1 MAERSNSNPSLAKPG
16 SKSGSRSTANNRM
29 ETLPPKPQTEGESN
43 VQLGPDGLARV
54 VLKGRLSPRTVV
66 DCWRSLELALR
77 DAHVKTLEVDVSGVD
92 FCGGAGF
99 ALLRYLNMGRMTQ
112 GAKVTVVGLAAGFQT
127 LFEGFTAQDYDAFHP
142 QPQKSSHPLVEDA
155 GHATRQLLTDLRDQ
169 VDFLGGVAANL
180 PPSLINPKRMRWP
193 EVRHVF
199 ELAGA
204 NAVPIVSL
212 VSLLLGFIIAFESAQ
227 RLAEFGAQIYVANT
241 ITIVMVR
248 EMGPLMTAILLAG
261 RSASAFAAEIGT
273 MKVNEELN
281 ALETLGL
288 SPIRFLVVPRL
299 MAGVMVA
306 PLLTCYSILMGVVG
320 GALVMLGLGFSLRL
334 ILHQMALSV
343 HLSDLTVGME
353 KAVVFGIIVSG
364 IGCWRGLQTEQGPS
378 AVGLSTTRAV
388 VTSLLLIIVA
398 DACFSTISYFL
409 K

>member
-1 MAERSNSNPSLAKPG
+1 MPSA
-16 SKSGSRSTANNRM
+16 T
-29 ETLPPKPQTEGESN
+29 QTECEAD
-43 VQLGPDGLARV
+43 VKLGPDGVAHV
-54 VLKGRLSPRTVV
+54 VLKGRLSARTVT
-66 DCWRSLELALR
+66 DCWDSLERSLNGAQ
-77 DAHVKTLEVDVSGVD
+77 VKALEVDVSGVD
-92 FCGGAGF
+92 FCGSAGF
-99 ALLRYLNMGRMTQ
+99 ALLRYLNMGKMTP
-112 GAKVTVVGLAAGFQT
+112 GATVSVVGLASEFQT
-127 LFEGFTAQDYDAFHP
+127 VFEGFTSRDYDNFRP
-142 QPQKSSHPLVEDA
+142 QPGKRAHPLVEDVGNA
-155 GHATRQLLTDLRDQ
+155 TGHLIDDLQDQ
-169 VDFLGGVAANL
+169 VDFLGGIAANL
-180 PPSLINPKRMRWP
+180 PASLVNRKRMRWP

-288 SPIRFLVVPRL
+288 SPIRFLVVPRIV
-299 MAGVMVA
+299 AGVLVA

-320 GALVMLGLGFSLRL
+320 GTLVMLGLGFSLML
-334 ILHQMALSV
+334 ILHQMASSV
-343 HLSDLTVGME
+343 HLNDLWVGIA
-353 KAVVFGIIVSG
+353 KGVVFGVIVSG
-364 IGCWRGLQTEQGPS
+364 VGCWRGLQTEQGPS

-409 K
+409 KG

>member
-1 MAERSNSNPSLAKPG
+1 M
-16 SKSGSRSTANNRM
+16 
-29 ETLPPKPQTEGESN
+29 PPLSQTEYEAD
-43 VQLGPDGLARV
+43 VKIGPNGLARV
-54 VLKGRLSPRTVV
+54 VLKGRLSARTVV
-66 DCWRSLELALR
+66 DCWNSLESGFRA
-77 DAHVKTLEVDVSGVD
+77 AHIKALEVDVSGVD

-99 ALLRYLNMGRMTQ
+99 ALLRYVNMGKMTP
-112 GAKVTVVGLAAGFQT
+112 GATVSVVGLAAEFQT
-127 LFEGFTAQDYDAFHP
+127 IFEGFTSQDYDAFHP
-142 QPQKSSHPLVEDA
+142 QNQKQSHPLIEEA
-155 GHATRQLLTDLRDQ
+155 GLATRHLIGDLREQ
-169 VDFLGGVAANL
+169 VDFLGGIAANL
-180 PPSLINPKRMRWP
+180 PASLVNRKRMRWP
-193 EVRHVF
+193 EVRHIF

-227 RLAEFGAQIYVANT
+227 RLADFGAQIYVANT

-288 SPIRFLVVPRL
+288 SPIQFLVVPRIV
-299 MAGVMVA
+299 AGVLVA
-306 PLLTCYSILMGVVG
+306 PLLTCYSILMGVLG
-320 GALVMLGLGFSLRL
+320 GTLVMLGLGFSLML
-334 ILHQMALSV
+334 IIHQMASSV
-343 HLSDLTVGME
+343 HLGDLAVGIE
-353 KAVVFGIIVSG
+353 KSVVFGIIVSG
-364 IGCWRGLQTEQGPS
+364 VGCWRGLQTQQGPS

>member
-1 MAERSNSNPSLAKPG
+1 MPSA
-16 SKSGSRSTANNRM
+16 T
-29 ETLPPKPQTEGESN
+29 QTECETD
-43 VQLGPDGLARV
+43 VKLGPDGVTRV
-54 VLKGRLSPRTVV
+54 VLKGRLSARTVT
-66 DCWRSLELALR
+66 DCWDSLEQSLPA
-77 DAHVKTLEVDVSGVD
+77 AHVKTLEVDVSGVD
-92 FCGGAGF
+92 FCGSAGF
-99 ALLRYLNMGRMTQ
+99 ALLRYLNMGKMTP
-112 GAKVTVVGLAAGFQT
+112 GATVSVVGLASEFQT
-127 LFEGFTAQDYDAFHP
+127 VFEGFTSRDYDNFRP
-142 QPQKSSHPLVEDA
+142 QVGKRAHPLVEEV
-155 GHATRQLLTDLRDQ
+155 GHATGQLIGDFRDQ
-169 VDFLGGVAANL
+169 VDFLGGIAANL
-180 PPSLINPKRMRWP
+180 PASLVNRKRMRWP

-288 SPIRFLVVPRL
+288 SPIRFLVVPRIV
-299 MAGVMVA
+299 AGILVA

-320 GALVMLGLGFSLRL
+320 GTLVMLGLGFSLML
-334 ILHQMALSV
+334 ILHQMASSV
-343 HLSDLTVGME
+343 HLNDLWVGIA
-353 KAVVFGIIVSG
+353 KGVVFGVIVSG
-364 IGCWRGLQTEQGPS
+364 VGCWRGLQTEQGPS
-378 AVGLSTTRAV
+378 AVGLSTTKAV

-409 K
+409 KG

>member
-1 MAERSNSNPSLAKPG
+1 MPAA
-16 SKSGSRSTANNRM
+16 A
-29 ETLPPKPQTEGESN
+29 QTECDAE
-43 VQLGPDGLARV
+43 VTLGPDGFARV
-54 VLKGRLSPRTVV
+54 ALTGRLSSRTVA
-66 DCWRSLELALR
+66 DCWNNLERTLR
-77 DAHVKTLEVDVSGVD
+77 AARVKTLKVDVSGVD

-99 ALLRYLNMGRMTQ
+99 ALLRYLNMGRMTP
-112 GAKVTVVGLAAGFQT
+112 GASVSVVGLAAEFQT
-127 LFEGFTAQDYDAFHP
+127 IFEGFTAQDYEAFRP
-142 QPQKSSHPLVEDA
+142 QPRKQIHPLIEETGRATGQILEDF
-155 GHATRQLLTDLRDQ
+155 RDQ
-169 VDFLGGVAANL
+169 MDFLGGVTSHL
-180 PPSLINPKRMRWP
+180 PASLVIRKRMRWP

-227 RLAEFGAQIYVANT
+227 RLAQFGAQIYVANT
-241 ITIVMVR
+241 ITLVMVR

-281 ALETLGL
+281 ALETFGL
-288 SPIRFLVVPRL
+288 DPIRFLVIPRIV
-299 MAGVMVA
+299 AGVLAA
-306 PLLTCYSILMGVVG
+306 PLLTCYSILMGVAG
-320 GALVMLGLGFSLRL
+320 GALVMLGLGFSLKL
-334 ILHQMALSV
+334 ILHQMASSV
-343 HLSDLTVGME
+343 HLQDLTTGIG
-353 KAVVFGIIVSG
+353 KSLVFGVIVSG
-364 IGCWRGLQTEQGPS
+364 VGCWRGLQTRQGPS

>member
-1 MAERSNSNPSLAKPG
+1 M
-16 SKSGSRSTANNRM
+16 
-29 ETLPPKPQTEGESN
+29 PPAAQTEYEADVTTGA
-43 VQLGPDGLARV
+43 DGVTRV
-54 VLKGRLSPRTVV
+54 ALKGRLSARTVA
-66 DCWRSLELALR
+66 DCWKSLEDQLR
-77 DAHVKTLEVDVSGVD
+77 AGRIKTLEVDVSGVD

-99 ALLRYLNMGRMTQ
+99 ALLRYLNMGRMTP
-112 GAKVTVVGLAAGFQT
+112 GATVSVVGLAAEFKT
-127 LFEGFTAQDYDAFHP
+127 IFEGFTASDYGAFHP
-142 QPQKSSHPLVEDA
+142 QVQKQSHPLIEEA
-155 GHATRQLLTDLRDQ
+155 GHATRQIIGDLREQ
-169 VDFLGGVAANL
+169 VDFLGGVAVHLPASIANR
-180 PPSLINPKRMRWP
+180 KRMRWP

-288 SPIRFLVVPRL
+288 DPVRFLVIPRIV
-299 MAGVMVA
+299 AGVLVA
-306 PLLTCYSILMGVVG
+306 PLLTCYSILMGIVG
-320 GALVMLGLGFSLRL
+320 GVLVMLGLHFSLML
-334 ILHQMALSV
+334 IVHQMCLSV
-343 HLSDLTVGME
+343 RLHDLTVGIG
-353 KAVVFGIIVSG
+353 KSAVFGVIVSG
-364 IGCWRGLQTEQGPS
+364 VGCWRGLQTQQGPS

-388 VTSLLLIIVA
+388 VTSLLLIIMA

>member
-1 MAERSNSNPSLAKPG
+1 M
-16 SKSGSRSTANNRM
+16 
-29 ETLPPKPQTEGESN
+29 PPPTQTECEADVMVN
-43 VQLGPDGLARV
+43 PDGLARV
-54 VLKGRLSPRTVV
+54 VLKGRLSARTVV
-66 DCWRSLELALR
+66 DCWKSLEEELR
-77 DAHVKTLEVDVSGVD
+77 PAPIKNLTVDVSGVD

-99 ALLRYLNMGRMTQ
+99 ALLRYLNMGKMTP
-112 GAKVTVVGLAAGFQT
+112 GAAVSVVGLAAEFQT
-127 LFEGFTAQDYDAFHP
+127 IFEGFTVKDYDAFLP
-142 QPQKSSHPLVEDA
+142 QPRKQSHPLIEEA
-155 GHATRQLLTDLRDQ
+155 GHAAAQMIGDLREQ

-180 PPSLINPKRMRWP
+180 PASLVNRKRMRWP
-193 EVRHVF
+193 EVRHIF

-281 ALETLGL
+281 ALQTLGL
-288 SPIRFLVVPRL
+288 DPLRFLVVPRIV
-299 MAGVMVA
+299 AGVLVA
-306 PLLTCYSILMGVVG
+306 PLLTCYSILMGVLG
-320 GALVMLGLGFSLRL
+320 GALVMLGLGFSLML
-334 ILHQMALSV
+334 IVHQMSSSV
-343 HLSDLTVGME
+343 HLSDLAVGMG
-353 KAVVFGIIVSG
+353 KSVVFGIIVSG
-364 IGCWRGLQTEQGPS
+364 VGCWRGLQTQEGPS

-398 DACFSTISYFL
+398 DACFSTLSYFL
-409 K
+409 KS

>member
-1 MAERSNSNPSLAKPG
+1 MPTLA
-16 SKSGSRSTANNRM
+16 
-29 ETLPPKPQTEGESN
+29 QTECEAD
-43 VQLGPDGLARV
+43 VKVGPDGVARV
-54 VLKGRLSPRTVV
+54 VLKGRLSARTVV
-66 DCWRSLELALR
+66 DCWNSLEQALR
-77 DAHVKTLEVDVSGVD
+77 PAHIKTLQVDVSAVD
-92 FCGGAGF
+92 FCGSAGF
-99 ALLRYLNMGRMTQ
+99 ALLRYLNMGKMTP
-112 GAKVTVVGLAAGFQT
+112 GATVSVVGLAEEFQT
-127 LFEGFTAQDYDAFHP
+127 IFEGFTSHDYDAFHP
-142 QPQKSSHPLVEDA
+142 QPQKQSHPLIEEA
-155 GHATRQLLTDLRDQ
+155 GHATRQLIGDLRDQ
-169 VDFLGGVAANL
+169 VDFLGGLAANL
-180 PPSLINPKRMRWP
+180 PPSLVNPKRMRWP

-241 ITIVMVR
+241 ITVVMVR

-288 SPIRFLVVPRL
+288 SPIRFLVVPRII
-299 MAGVMVA
+299 AGVLVA
-306 PLLTCYSILMGVVG
+306 PLLTCYSILMGVAG
-320 GALVMLGLGFSLRL
+320 GALVMLGLGFSFML

-343 HLSDLTVGME
+343 HLGDLLVGME
-353 KAVVFGIIVSG
+353 KSVVFGIIVSG
-364 IGCWRGLQTEQGPS
+364 VGCWRGLQTQQGPS

>member
-1 MAERSNSNPSLAKPG
+1 
-16 SKSGSRSTANNRM
+16 M
-29 ETLPPKPQTEGESN
+29 ETLPPSRQTECEAD
-43 VQLGPDGLARV
+43 VKLGPDGLARV
-54 VLKGRLSPRTVV
+54 VLKGRLSARTVA
-66 DCWRSLELALR
+66 DCWNQLEQSLRVADVR
-77 DAHVKTLEVDVSGVD
+77 TLEVDVSGVD

-99 ALLRYLNMGRMTQ
+99 ALLRYLNMGRMTP
-112 GAKVTVVGLAAGFQT
+112 GATVSVVGLAAGFQT
-127 LFEGFTAQDYDAFHP
+127 IFEGFTAQDYDTFHP
-142 QPQKSSHPLVEDA
+142 QDQKRIHPLIEEA
-155 GHATRQLLTDLRDQ
+155 GRATRHLIGDLRDQ

-180 PPSLINPKRMRWP
+180 PASLVNPKRMRWP

-241 ITIVMVR
+241 ITVVMVR

-288 SPIRFLVVPRL
+288 NPIRFLVVPRII
-299 MAGVMVA
+299 AGVLVA

-320 GALVMLGLGFSLRL
+320 GVLVMLGLGFSLRL
-334 ILHQMALSV
+334 IIHQMATSV
-343 HLSDLTVGME
+343 QLHDLAVGIG
-353 KAVVFGIIVSG
+353 KGVVFGIIVSG
-364 IGCWRGLQTEQGPS
+364 VGCWRGLQTEQGPS

-398 DACFSTISYFL
+398 DACFSTLSYFL

>member
-1 MAERSNSNPSLAKPG
+1 M
-16 SKSGSRSTANNRM
+16 
-29 ETLPPKPQTEGESN
+29 PPLTQSECEADVKISA
-43 VQLGPDGLARV
+43 DGVARV
-54 VLKGRLSPRTVV
+54 VLRGRLSARTVT
-66 DCWRSLELALR
+66 DCWNNLEHELRGAQIKALS
-77 DAHVKTLEVDVSGVD
+77 VDVTGVD

-99 ALLRYLNMGRMTQ
+99 ALLRYLNMGKMTL
-112 GAKVTVVGLAAGFQT
+112 GATVTVVGLAAEFQKI
-127 LFEGFTAQDYDAFHP
+127 FEGFTSGDYDAFHP
-142 QPQKSSHPLVEDA
+142 QSQKCDSLVEEA
-155 GHATRQLLTDLRDQ
+155 GHATRQWIGDLRDQ
-169 VDFLGGVAANL
+169 VNFLGGVAANL
-180 PPSLINPKRMRWP
+180 PPSLVNPKRMRWP

-241 ITIVMVR
+241 ITVVMVR

-288 SPIRFLVVPRL
+288 SPFRFLVVPRIV
-299 MAGVMVA
+299 AGILVA

-320 GALVMLGLGFSLRL
+320 GGLVMLGLGFSLML
-334 ILHQMALSV
+334 ILHQMASSV
-343 HLSDLTVGME
+343 HLDDLGVGIA
-353 KAVVFGIIVSG
+353 KSVVFGVIVSG
-364 IGCWRGLQTEQGPS
+364 IGCWRGLQTQQGPS

>member
-1 MAERSNSNPSLAKPG
+1 MP
-16 SKSGSRSTANNRM
+16 TANPTQF
-29 ETLPPKPQTEGESN
+29 EADVK
-43 VQLGPDGLARV
+43 LGPGGAARV
-54 VLKGRLSPRTVV
+54 VLKGRLSSRTVV
-66 DCWRSLELALR
+66 DCWNSLERSLRNAP
-77 DAHVKTLEVDVSGVD
+77 VKTLEVDVSGVD

-99 ALLRYLNMGRMTQ
+99 ALLRYLNMGRMTP
-112 GAKVTVVGLAAGFQT
+112 GATVKMAGLAAGFQT
-127 LFEGFTAQDYDAFHP
+127 IFEGFTIEDYNAFHP
-142 QPQKSSHPLVEDA
+142 HLQKQSHPFVEEA
-155 GHATRQLLTDLRDQ
+155 GRASSQLLGDVQDQ
-169 VDFLGGVAANL
+169 VAFLGGVAANL
-180 PPSLINPKRMRWP
+180 PASLVNPKRMRWP
-193 EVRHVF
+193 EVLHVF

-227 RLAEFGAQIYVANT
+227 RLADFGAQIYVANT
-241 ITIVMVR
+241 ITVVMVR

-288 SPIRFLVVPRL
+288 DPIRFLVVPRIV
-299 MAGVMVA
+299 AGVLVA
-306 PLLTCYSILMGVVG
+306 PLLTCYSILMGVLG
-320 GALVMLGLGFSLRL
+320 GALVMLGLKFSLML
-334 ILHQMALSV
+334 IVHQMATSV
-343 HLSDLTVGME
+343 QLNDLAVGIG
-353 KAVVFGIIVSG
+353 KSVVFGIIVSG
-364 IGCWRGLQTEQGPS
+364 VGCWRGLQTQEGPS

>member
-1 MAERSNSNPSLAKPG
+1 MPAA
-16 SKSGSRSTANNRM
+16 
-29 ETLPPKPQTEGESN
+29 PQTEYEAE
-43 VQLGPDGLARV
+43 VKLGPDGLARV
-54 VLKGRLSPRTVV
+54 VLRGRLSARTVA
-66 DCWRSLELALR
+66 DCWYRLERSLRGAR
-77 DAHVKTLEVDVSGVD
+77 VQALEVDVSGVD

-99 ALLRYLNMGRMTQ
+99 ALLRYLHMGKMTP
-112 GAKVTVVGLAAGFQT
+112 GAKVSVAGLAAGFQRI
-127 LFEGFTAQDYDAFHP
+127 FEGFTPQDYDTFYP
-142 QPQKSSHPLVEDA
+142 QQQENSHPLVEETGLA
-155 GHATRQLLTDLRDQ
+155 ASQLMGDLSSQ
-169 VDFLGGVAANL
+169 VSFLGGVAANL
-180 PPSLINPKRMRWP
+180 PISLIHPKRMRWP

-212 VSLLLGFIIAFESAQ
+212 ISLFLGFIIAFESAQ

-241 ITIVMVR
+241 ITVVMVR

-273 MKVNEELN
+273 MKINEELN

-288 SPIRFLVVPRL
+288 DPIRFLVVPRVV
-299 MAGVMVA
+299 AGVLVA
-306 PLLTCYSILMGVVG
+306 PLLTCYSILMGVAG
-320 GALVMLGLGFSLRL
+320 GVLVMLGLGFSLML
-334 ILHQMALSV
+334 ILHQMASSV
-343 HLSDLTVGME
+343 HLHDLAVGIE
-353 KAVVFGIIVSG
+353 KSVVFGIIVAG
-364 IGCWRGLQTEQGPS
+364 VGCWRGLQTQQGPS

>member
-1 MAERSNSNPSLAKPG
+1 
-16 SKSGSRSTANNRM
+16 M
-29 ETLPPKPQTEGESN
+29 ETLPAKPLTDCEVS
-43 VQLGPDGLARV
+43 VQPGPDGLATV
-54 VLKGRLSPRTVV
+54 VISGRLSARSVP
-66 DCWRSLELALR
+66 DCWKRLEMSLRVLQVR
-77 DAHVKTLEVDVSGVD
+77 TLKVDVSGVD

-99 ALLRYLNMGRMTQ
+99 ALLRYLNMGRMTP
-112 GAKVTVVGLAAGFQT
+112 GATVSVVGLAAEFQT
-127 LFEGFTAQDYDAFHP
+127 IFEGFTLEDYETFHP
-142 QPQKSSHPLVEDA
+142 RLQKQSHPLIEDTGRVA
-155 GHATRQLLTDLRDQ
+155 RQLMDDVRDQ

-180 PPSLINPKRMRWP
+180 PASLVSRKRMRWP
-193 EVRHVF
+193 EVRHIY

-212 VSLLLGFIIAFESAQ
+212 ISLLLGFIIAFESAQ
-227 RLAEFGAQIYVANT
+227 RLADFGAQIYVANT

-288 SPIRFLVVPRL
+288 SPIRFLVVPRIV
-299 MAGVMVA
+299 AGVMVG
-306 PLLTCYSILMGVVG
+306 PLLTCYSMLMGIVG
-320 GALVMLGLGFSLRL
+320 GALVMLGLGFSLML
-334 ILHQMALSV
+334 ILHQMASSV
-343 HLSDLTVGME
+343 HLNDLAVGIG
-353 KAVVFGIIVSG
+353 KGVVFGIIVSG
-364 IGCWRGLQTEQGPS
+364 VGCWRGLQTTEGPS